1 MLAKSLMDFL
11 KCFLKKRDNKKRIR
25 TPKAFYE
32 KTKNCFALD
41 IGESAPEFIGQG
53 ILNQSTTIVLDF
65 EIATAI
71 CDCIVM
77 ILKAKKLNL

>member
-1 MLAKSLMDFL
+1 MLDFL
-11 KCFLKKRDNKKRIR
+11 KCLLKKRQ
-25 TPKAFYE
+25 E
-32 KTKNCFALD
+32 KENQNSEGVFRKNTKNCFALD

-71 CDCIVM
+71 CDCVVL